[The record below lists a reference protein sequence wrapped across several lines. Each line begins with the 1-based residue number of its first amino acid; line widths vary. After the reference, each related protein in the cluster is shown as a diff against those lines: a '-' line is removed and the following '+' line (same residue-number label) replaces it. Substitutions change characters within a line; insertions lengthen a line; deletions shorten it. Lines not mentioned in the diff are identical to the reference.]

1 MPGNSLCRIPD
12 PILHPAPKKIFPP
25 RIFSLPIPPSLC
37 SITGKMVKKV
47 TNMSR
52 PSSPNIL
59 DYPIQSC

>member
-1 MPGNSLCRIPD
+1 
-12 PILHPAPKKIFPP
+12 
-25 RIFSLPIPPSLC
+25 LPIPPSLC